1 MTSFKNSHTHVKHN
15 TLVFFL
21 GKLQAIKN
29 CLSLLSI
36 LQLFSSCCF
45 FPFLQS
51 KGITN
56 LLLTYFSFFCIGNW
70 DIILL
75 VRLYNLLDPL
85 KDFGWMKNQ
94 SHMLKTTKDER
105 TGELRARG
113 KTRYNADTGTRRP
126 RPKGVS
132 FSGPK

>member
-21 GKLQAIKN
+21 GKIQAIKN
-29 CLSLLSI
+29 CHSLLSI

-45 FPFLQS
+45 SFSAEQRHNESPFNFFFL
-51 KGITN
+51 
-56 LLLTYFSFFCIGNW
+56 FCIGNW

-85 KDFGWMKNQ
+85 KDFGWMKN
-94 SHMLKTTKDER
+94 
-105 TGELRARG
+105 
-113 KTRYNADTGTRRP
+113 
-126 RPKGVS
+126 
-132 FSGPK
+132 